1 MPLLELIPESNFTEE
16 KLKMEYGANRLEKWK
31 RR

>member
-1 MPLLELIPESNFTEE
+1 MPLLELIPESNFTEK
-16 KLKMEYGANRLEKWK
+16 KLKMEYEAKILEEWK